1 MDVCLFK
8 YYFKNSPLVLYS
20 SKVEMLSHVTHC
32 FLCLQKH
39 EQVKNVTYKFPV
51 LFSTDTYSLYSVSV
65 FQKTP
70 EHVVGF
76 FELNR
81 LLHEFGV
88 SKVFFSLIC
97 TIQQP
102 DFLLY
107 WTDKSLWPEQCS
119 DVLWSHVLVEVLHLV
134 WIWCTFHGLHE
145 NCICWVEPQY

>member
-76 FELNR
+76 FELNG

-88 SKVFFSLIC
+88 SKVFFLSFVPYSSLTFFFIEQIKVSDQNNAVMYC
-97 TIQQP
+97 EVMS
-102 DFLLY
+102 LLR
-107 WTDKSLWPEQCS
+107 WF
-119 DVLWSHVLVEVLHLV
+119 
-134 WIWCTFHGLHE
+134 I
-145 NCICWVEPQY
+145 